1 MGHSLDQVISHYSL
15 INSHVLFRLPGGLD
29 QALVV
34 LIRLGGYAE
43 VFPQLSVRA
52 EFHFA
57 FSCPG
62 TREDLWIGNCQLGF
76 ERAKAGT
83 PVPLESAHLIGTR
96 KAADAISSFIADPWP
111 TDVARSVH

>member
-15 INSHVLFRLPGGLD
+15 IHVSFRLPGGLD

-76 ERAKAGT
+76 ERAIAGA
-83 PVPLESAHLIGTR
+83 PVPLDSPHLIGMR
-96 KAADAISSFIADPWP
+96 KAADAISSVFGDPRP
-111 TDVARSVH
+111 VVVARSFHD